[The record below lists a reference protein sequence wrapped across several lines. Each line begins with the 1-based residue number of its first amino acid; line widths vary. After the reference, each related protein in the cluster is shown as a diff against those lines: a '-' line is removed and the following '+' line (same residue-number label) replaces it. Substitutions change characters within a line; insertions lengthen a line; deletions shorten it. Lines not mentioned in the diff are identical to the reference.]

1 MSQRNWRPLTLARR
15 AKTSILHSFCLSFN
29 MPSLSPSLVPGPA
42 PALRAA
48 TILFMGWG
56 ATERPLTQLLG
67 WSGQAFWRRWQPT
80 VLKENEAAWAL
91 SRAGLS

>member
-48 TILFMGWG
+48 TILLMGWG
-56 ATERPLTQLLG
+56 GHREAPNPALG
-67 WSGQAFWRRWQPT
+67 
-80 VLKENEAAWAL
+80 VV
-91 SRAGLS
+91 RAGFLEEVAANSLEGE

>member
-15 AKTSILHSFCLSFN
+15 AKTSILHSFSF
-29 MPSLSPSLVPGPA
+29 LQH
-42 PALRAA
+42 ALFEPQPRAWPCPCPQ
-48 TILFMGWG
+48 GSHNPVDGVGG

-80 VLKENEAAWAL
+80 VLKENEAA
-91 SRAGLS
+91 